1 MKGRKPK
8 PSHLKVISGNP
19 GKRPITSNPQPKPFS
34 LDAKPPKWIG
44 KYGQELWQARA
55 PELIELGILTRA
67 DLPMWSI
74 LCCTWNMF
82 RKALEILN
90 RDGLTTVD
98 ERGLP
103 RKNPI
108 WTLYNSAAKDF
119 SKLAQEFGMTP
130 VSRQRLDVRQ
140 PVQAHNPWEDLVK

>member
-8 PSHLKVISGNP
+8 PSHLKLISGNP
-19 GKRPITSNPQPKPFS
+19 GKRTIPANPQPQPMSF
-34 LDAKPPKWIG
+34 DEPPKWVG
-44 KYGQELWQARA
+44 KYGQEIWNARA
-55 PELIELGILTRA
+55 PELVELGILTKA
-67 DLPMWSI
+67 DRPMFEI

-82 RKALEILN
+82 REALEILN

-119 SKLAQEFGMTP
+119 SKLAQEFGITP
-130 VSRQRLDVRQ
+130 VSRQRLDVRASG
-140 PVQAHNPWEDLVK
+140 QAHNPWEDLVK

>member
-19 GKRPITSNPQPKPFS
+19 GKRPIPENPQPKTLS
-34 LDAKPPKWIG
+34 LDEKPPNWIG
-44 KYGQELWQARA
+44 KYGQELWEARA
-55 PELIELGILTRA
+55 PELIELGILTKA
-67 DLPMWSI
+67 DRPMFEI

-82 RKALEILN
+82 REALEIMN
-90 RDGLTTVD
+90 REGLSVKD

-130 VSRQRLDVRQ
+130 VSRQRLDVRAS
-140 PVQAHNPWEDLVK
+140 VQGENPWDRLVN

>member
-19 GKRPITSNPQPKPFS
+19 GKRPIRTNPQPQPMSF
-34 LDAKPPKWIG
+34 DEPPKWIG
-44 KYGQELWQARA
+44 KYGQELWKDRA
-55 PELIELGILTRA
+55 PELIELGILTKA

-82 RKALEILN
+82 REALELLN
-90 RDGLTTVD
+90 RDGLRTVD

-103 RKNPI
+103 RKNPV
-108 WTLYNSAAKDF
+108 WTLYNNAAKDF

-140 PVQAHNPWEDLVK
+140 PVKGENPWERLVN